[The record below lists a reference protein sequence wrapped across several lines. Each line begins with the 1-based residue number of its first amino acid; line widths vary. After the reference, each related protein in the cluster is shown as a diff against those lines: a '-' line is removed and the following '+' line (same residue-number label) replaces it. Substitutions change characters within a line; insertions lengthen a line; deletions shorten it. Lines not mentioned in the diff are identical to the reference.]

1 MNIKQMKETI
11 SKFRAADVS
20 VIKDDALRVK
30 AQKLQAKQGGFTL
43 LELLVVVAILAILA
57 GSVISALSGQEE
69 GAAQAVTV
77 HTMATLE
84 DGFGIYKA
92 TEKRTLP
99 GDMDSLLC
107 STAVDASGTAPTIT
121 TISAGTT
128 TKLGGTS
135 NVAKVGGGMTKDLA
149 DNITVLNVTS
159 GAMQAVVDAGVTSLR
174 YVEAE
179 FCNGTANSLGATED
193 GSPVELTDVSKP
205 NLIFNDP
212 IVEDGDWEFGA
223 GRSLDLS
230 SYGTSGNTGN
240 IPLAI
245 LEEVE
250 EITGSEEDVVAV
262 FGIGPSSDMIGE
274 IVRRAP
280 FDGNAGPD
288 KYSNFSVAVK
298 IATCPAGNSIEED
311 SASGCAPSTWTS
323 VEPEVVA
330 ILDAGGDSYYDEVAE
345 AAGNE
350 EE

>member
-1 MNIKQMKETI
+1 MKETI

-99 GDMDSLLC
+99 GNLDSLLC
-107 STAVDASGTAPTIT
+107 SSEVVA
-121 TISAGTT
+121 SAGTVGTPLAANT

-135 NVAKVGGGMTKDLA
+135 NVAKVGGGLTKDLA
-149 DNITVLNVTS
+149 DNITILDVTS
-159 GAMQAVVDAGVTSLR
+159 GAMQGLVDAGLTSVR
-174 YVEAE
+174 YVEANV
-179 FCNGTANSLGATED
+179 CDSTED
-193 GSPVELTDVSKP
+193 NASFGDDTPLAGVTKP
-205 NLIFNDP
+205 NLIFSAP
-212 IVEDGDWEFGA
+212 VVEDGDWEFGGGA
-223 GRSLDLS
+223 ALDLS
-230 SYGTSGNTGN
+230 AYNGGNSVA
-240 IPLAI
+240 LAI

-250 EITGSEEDVVAV
+250 EISGNETDVLAV
-262 FGIGPSSDMIGE
+262 FGVGPDSDMIGE

-298 IATCPAGNSIEED
+298 IADCGSGTEIEDGSCTPANWTP
-311 SASGCAPSTWTS
+311 ATPS
-323 VEPEVVA
+323 VVA
-330 ILDAGGDSYYDEVAE
+330 VLDAGGDSYYDEVAE